1 MGPKTK
7 LLLLSSAASMIV
19 VTATGR
25 SAQAADIP
33 VVKAN
38 PVDYVERCTQY
49 GNGWI
54 RYPGTAFCIKLA
66 AKTGTTV
73 DTFGRKDAL
82 VLQQNQKGNTAYS
95 QTLVPAGQQD
105 DFGWTT
111 TVSFGAQTR
120 TQTSY
125 GTLASSSQFQ
135 FGQSSGLEGAQAKT
149 PASSLGSGGGVT
161 FKNSNTIFG
170 GNISFSW
177 GALGNI
183 AVGRFTSEN
192 QYMAGG
198 DWQSNS
204 YQTGNQRTNHFYYQ
218 WNSSGSNN
226 DPVGWTLNF
235 SLEDPTGHGDGGQ
248 WGGTTSKG
256 LDGCLGPGTGA
267 PCLNGTAPNGFGGIA
282 VTRGPFRMPDI
293 VPNIRWLDD
302 DIGSAFAAFSWHSID
317 RQAVASSP
325 PSFGTGLGGSCGG
338 PGIPGGIPIGACTN
352 GTVVHAMGW
361 ANLYALHLNLP
372 KRPGDAPYARDY
384 ILTEFAFGKGAM
396 QEGGFQVS
404 KRVRG
409 GSPPFNEGGLLTDDG
424 DAIAVAL
431 PGGGYMLEK
440 EKFASW
446 NFEYK
451 RYLTSCTDPD
461 WCWNMHFN
469 VGLGWITPGTIAQN
483 TDWTKGGEG
492 KYFGQ
497 GYEFGLHYGVAELN
511 MEVDAAVSWHS
522 HRQDLAHDPGVA
534 PTALP
539 PGINKDSGTWEASLT
554 FSRNFGGS
562 VGKNLAGF

>member
-1 MGPKTK
+1 
-7 LLLLSSAASMIV
+7 
-19 VTATGR
+19 
-25 SAQAADIP
+25 
-33 VVKAN
+33 
-38 PVDYVERCTQY
+38 
-49 GNGWI
+49 
-54 RYPGTAFCIKLA
+54 
-66 AKTGTTV
+66 
-73 DTFGRKDAL
+73 
-82 VLQQNQKGNTAYS
+82 
-95 QTLVPAGQQD
+95 
-105 DFGWTT
+105 
-111 TVSFGAQTR
+111 
-120 TQTSY
+120 
-125 GTLASSSQFQ
+125 
-135 FGQSSGLEGAQAKT
+135 
-149 PASSLGSGGGVT
+149 
-161 FKNSNTIFG
+161 
-170 GNISFSW
+170 
-177 GALGNI
+177 
-183 AVGRFTSEN
+183 
-192 QYMAGG
+192 
-198 DWQSNS
+198 
-204 YQTGNQRTNHFYYQ
+204 
-218 WNSSGSNN
+218 
-226 DPVGWTLNF
+226 
-235 SLEDPTGHGDGGQ
+235 
-248 WGGTTSKG
+248 
-256 LDGCLGPGTGA
+256 
-267 PCLNGTAPNGFGGIA
+267 
-282 VTRGPFRMPDI
+282 
-293 VPNIRWLDD
+293 
-302 DIGSAFAAFSWHSID
+302 
-317 RQAVASSP
+317 
-325 PSFGTGLGGSCGG
+325 
-338 PGIPGGIPIGACTN
+338 
-352 GTVVHAMGW
+352 MGW

-522 HRQDLAHDPGVA
+522 HRQDLAHDPGVSA
-534 PTALP
+534 TALP
-539 PGINKDSGTWEASLT
+539 SGINKDSGTWEASLT